1 MNKSL
6 SSSTST
12 LHIKREKIPHTLIN
26 LGMFCHDPCQS
37 LLLTRYSDVKQ
48 SCLPLNF
55 GTARP
60 EKWASGGTAPLRSW
74 RCNLAP
80 AAERWQQDGSGAG
93 RQTEG
98 SGHCIQDEQGRRQ
111 VDWVLVGV
119 GDLLRFPSVAEERGE
134 RGEDEAGEERRELRA
149 CVAAVCPT
157 FSLPSLFLSFSN
169 AVPAVTLTDTLSVPI
184 HLYLHSAVQYTSI
197 HTYQGTIQFS
207 LLLYTTFL
215 VTVGMLSV
223 LWLCLHTT
231 YKHLGPWPCSLYSI
245 KSNAL

>member
-6 SSSTST
+6 SNSTST

-37 LLLTRYSDVKQ
+37 LLLTRDTDVKQ

-55 GTARP
+55 GTVRP
-60 EKWASGGTAPLRSW
+60 EKWASGGAAPLRSW

-80 AAERWQQDGSGAG
+80 AAERWQQDGSIAS

-134 RGEDEAGEERRELRA
+134 RGEDGAGEERRELRA

-157 FSLPSLFLSFSN
+157 FSLPSLFLSFSI
-169 AVPAVTLTDTLSVPI
+169 AVPAVTLPDTLSLPI
-184 HLYLHSAVQYTSI
+184 HSRIYAAQ
-197 HTYQGTIQFS
+197 
-207 LLLYTTFL
+207 
-215 VTVGMLSV
+215 
-223 LWLCLHTT
+223 
-231 YKHLGPWPCSLYSI
+231 YSI
-245 KSNAL
+245 LPYTPIRAQLNSLFFYLLHF